1 MLVLVSYR
9 SKYRLL
15 GTCKYSKEMVK
26 VNKYIAC
33 NAVVKIKLKKS
44 DIPLGDK
51 QGNKVF
57 IYETDKKG
65 IKNDE

>member
-1 MLVLVSYR
+1 
-9 SKYRLL
+9 
-15 GTCKYSKEMVK
+15 MVK